1 MQRDA
6 DTYATVPGFR
16 GIRQADIHD
25 RLHERMVRSA
35 TGTHRQRD
43 CIII

>member
-1 MQRDA
+1 MQGDE
-6 DTYATVPGFR
+6 DNYATASGFR
-16 GIRQADIHD
+16 GIRKAEIHD

-35 TGTHRQRD
+35 TGTRRQRD